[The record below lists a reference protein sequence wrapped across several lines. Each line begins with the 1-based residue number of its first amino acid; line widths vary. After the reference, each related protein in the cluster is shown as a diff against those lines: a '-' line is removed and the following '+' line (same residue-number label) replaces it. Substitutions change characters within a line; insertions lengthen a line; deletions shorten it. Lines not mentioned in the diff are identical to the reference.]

1 MPTITRAEFTELVR
15 TAFADY
21 AAASLPQTTLRAM
34 EFAEGEANVDL
45 AAALGPEAV
54 EQLCERGGRTRGS
67 IPAFCTTAL
76 KVLGAAPQDDGVR
89 AAIAQLDTLK
99 AREDALA
106 AARREE
112 AAADI
117 QAYSEYARVL
127 REHVEAFD
135 PATATAKATSEL
147 TFALFEVSAVPAR
160 ERTLCPHKPRGGGDV
175 CPGLVF
181 AGADYDVAAHA
192 DGAALVDTADG
203 GYRIVLGD
211 HTALRSKAAFAVSEP
226 LAPLFPECTDIFDT
240 LLEMLAARRAQ
251 LAPGDEPRVFVNHQ
265 KASGGL
271 WGRNGFQTCFQKMFA
286 SLGGPAVG
294 VFRKA
299 VERHAEQLYVA
310 GSINLARRATVHSLC
325 QHRAATAQA
334 AYVGSAAGGDDDEA
348 GDAPQPAFD
357 ALAALQVYESDSDD
371 EEAPPPA
378 PRPTAPVES
387 APPAEPE
394 PEPLDKIDE
403 AMDGLRA
410 ASPRID
416 AACGVL
422 WRMRRRLD
430 ALDAAIAQADAKRR
444 RRS

>member
-1 MPTITRAEFTELVR
+1 
-15 TAFADY
+15 
-21 AAASLPQTTLRAM
+21 M
-34 EFAEGEANVDL
+34 EFADGCGDDIDL

-67 IPAFCTTAL
+67 IPALCTVAL
-76 KVLGAAPQDDGVR
+76 KVIGAAQQDDGIR
-89 AAIAQLDTLK
+89 AAITQLAALK

-117 QAYSEYARVL
+117 PQYSEYLHVL

-135 PATATAKATSEL
+135 PATATAKSTSEL
-147 TFALFEVSAVPAR
+147 LFVLFEVCAVPAR

-175 CPGLVF
+175 CAGLVF
-181 AGADYDVAAHA
+181 AGAEYDVAAHA
-192 DGAALVDTADG
+192 GGAALVDAAAG
-203 GYRIVLGD
+203 GFRIVLGD
-211 HTALRSKAAFAVSEP
+211 HTALRSKAAFAVDEP
-226 LAPLFPECTDIFDT
+226 LAPLFPECADIFDT
-240 LLEMLAARRAQ
+240 LLEMLATRRAQ
-251 LAPGDEPRVFVNHQ
+251 LAPGDEQRVFENHQ

-271 WGRNGFQTCFQKMFA
+271 WGRNGFQTAWQRCFR

-294 VFRKA
+294 QFRKA
-299 VERHAEQLYVA
+299 VERRAEELHAA
-310 GSINLARRATVHSLC
+310 GSIDLARRTAIHPLC
-325 QHRAATAQA
+325 QHKAATAQA
-334 AYVGSAAGGDDDEA
+334 AYVGPAGDDDDAAGSDVGSACDDDEAGGDDDEA
-348 GDAPQPAFD
+348 GDVPQPAFD
-357 ALAALQVYESDSDD
+357 TLAALQMYSDDSGD
-371 EEAPPPA
+371 EEAPPAPA
-378 PRPTAPVES
+378 PRLAAPVEP

-403 AMDGLRA
+403 AMKGLQA

-416 AACGVL
+416 AACGTL

-430 ALDAAIAQADAKRR
+430 ELDAAIAQADAKRQ